1 MLLLS
6 GFARLVDLL
15 GNCCIESAHKAKQHR
30 IYGNNSPEWQDPD
43 EWVAVVECKAAASF
57 P

>member
-43 EWVAVVECKAAASF
+43 EWVAVVECKAASF